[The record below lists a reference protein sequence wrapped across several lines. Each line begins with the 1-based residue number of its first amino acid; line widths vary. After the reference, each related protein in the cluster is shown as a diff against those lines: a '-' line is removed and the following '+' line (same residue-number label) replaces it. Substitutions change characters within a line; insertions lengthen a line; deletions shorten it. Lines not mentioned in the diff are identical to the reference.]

1 MNFKINL
8 YEKILLMALLLP
20 LSAFEMSADNP
31 NPVIKKIPL
40 LIGQKVPIK
49 RTQQVISFESYFY
62 GPMSCIHTIVLD
74 DLGEVEINVTNASTG
89 EFWTATFDTSVDNQY
104 SLQISTTSGLYE
116 VEYTTASGDIYEGEF
131 IIE

>member
-1 MNFKINL
+1 
-8 YEKILLMALLLP
+8 MALLLP

-31 NPVIKKIPL
+31 KPVINKIP
-40 LIGQKVPIK
+40 IKVSRYPK
-49 RTQQVISFESYFY
+49 FQRDLFVLPLESYFY

>member
-1 MNFKINL
+1 
-8 YEKILLMALLLP
+8 MALLLP

-31 NPVIKKIPL
+31 KPVINKIP
-40 LIGQKVPIK
+40 IKVSRYPK
-49 RTQQVISFESYFY
+49 FQRDLFVLPFESYFY